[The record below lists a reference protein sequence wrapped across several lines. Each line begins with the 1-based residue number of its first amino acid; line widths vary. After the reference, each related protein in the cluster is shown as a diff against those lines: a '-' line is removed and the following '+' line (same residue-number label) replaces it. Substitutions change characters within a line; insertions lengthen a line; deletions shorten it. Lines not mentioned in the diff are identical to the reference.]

1 MYVSQAAF
9 NTLDSNQGNLRAYI
23 KIKQLAVCVAPSP
36 DLTDDCAYLDE
47 ALCSFVG
54 VSPGDRIDVEP
65 IKVLIKDFISDMS
78 IKVWPVGSCVPKVGN
93 SQLASL
99 AYRVCQAFHRTL
111 VHNNQTLFVRCH
123 NADWKVVVCDVRG
136 LAANLIPWGY
146 MGPDVTVYFREIQ
159 VAAKT
164 EQETCADSRVTAKVE
179 QAASLA
185 QRIEKLEAEV
195 CSLRSI
201 LDSFQLQIPPT
212 NQQQAK
218 VAEPLAN
225 PISSKQTFCVQ
236 TAKRAPH
243 MKPIVTS
250 TTFYENL
257 VDAKTAFDVLV
268 KRRNLERMK
277 SDDDNAFNL
286 LSSNIQM
293 LEIAAD
299 FDQVFDDYAMLGT
312 KQPEPV

>member
-1 MYVSQAAF
+1 VSQAAF

-212 NQQQAK
+212 SQQQAK
-218 VAEPLAN
+218 VAEPLDNQDYRMHLATE
-225 PISSKQTFCVQ
+225 PS
-236 TAKRAPH
+236 
-243 MKPIVTS
+243 
-250 TTFYENL
+250 L
-257 VDAKTAFDVLV
+257 AFFVRQYTLYNFG
-268 KRRNLERMK
+268 RPASQL
-277 SDDDNAFNL
+277 
-286 LSSNIQM
+286 
-293 LEIAAD
+293 IAAPL
-299 FDQVFDDYAMLGT
+299 AMSRMDGR
-312 KQPEPV
+312 V